1 MGPSFL
7 GRIVGLAFLIPF
19 LWFLMRKAIP
29 VGWTKRLLIPGVL
42 IGLQGVI
49 GWWMVTSG
57 LTERVDVAPY
67 RLATHLGLAFI
78 IFALLVWNALSLGHS
93 EVDLLAAR
101 RRRFK
106 PLLGF
111 SAIAMTL
118 LFLQIL
124 AGAMVAGLDAGR
136 GYTDWPL
143 MQGSFFPPHSTPE
156 AIWQFI
162 HRMLGYG
169 VVAVVAVFWWKARGS
184 GHQQVR
190 FWTGI
195 AALAALA
202 QMLWGIV
209 TLINGAL
216 PGYAIFHQLGALA
229 LMFLMLRAM
238 FEIAYRR
245 NRRSN
250 EHEATRSPVEEV
262 GAYLAEVYPEAA
274 RQAEIEHVGPM
285 KARMRLH
292 RDPRHLRPG
301 GTISGPSITLLA
313 DVTFYVA
320 VMAMI
325 GREAMTVTTSMNLNF
340 MRKPADLDLLCDARI
355 LKLGRRLAVG
365 DAVLYS
371 EGGSPDEPVA
381 HATLTYAIP

>member
-1 MGPSFL
+1 MADKKTRALFEETGADSAQTAPVAAPGEADRLKAVARGRIAWWQIALALLVGLMVVVGGMTRLTDSGLSITEWNLVTGVFPPLSSESWVTEFAKYRNTPEFQQVNSDMNLDAFKSIYWWEWGHRFL

-19 LWFLMRKAIP
+19 LWFLLRKAIP
-29 VGWTKRLLIPGVL
+29 VGWTKRLLIPGIL
-42 IGLQGVI
+42 IGVQGVI

-78 IFALLVWNALSLGHS
+78 IFALLLWNALSLRHT
-93 EVDLLAAR
+93 EVDLLASR

-111 SAIAMTL
+111 SAICMTF

-156 AIWQFI
+156 AIWQFV
-162 HRMLGYG
+162 HRMLGY
-169 VVAVVAVFWWKARGS
+169 AVVVIVVVFWWRSRAS
-184 GHQQVR
+184 GHRQVT

-195 AALAALA
+195 AALGALA

-229 LMFLMLRAM
+229 LMFLLLRAM
-238 FEIAYRR
+238 FEVAY
-245 NRRSN
+245 
-250 EHEATRSPVEEV
+250 P
-262 GAYLAEVYPEAA
+262 AEQ
-274 RQAEIEHVGPM
+274 RIER
-285 KARMRLH
+285 A
-292 RDPRHLRPG
+292 
-301 GTISGPSITLLA
+301 
-313 DVTFYVA
+313 
-320 VMAMI
+320 
-325 GREAMTVTTSMNLNF
+325 
-340 MRKPADLDLLCDARI
+340 
-355 LKLGRRLAVG
+355 
-365 DAVLYS
+365 
-371 EGGSPDEPVA
+371 
-381 HATLTYAIP
+381 